1 MKPFTVVGLALAA
14 GLLVLAVM
22 NARSKSPR
30 TVAMPPGAG
39 QDAQRT
45 RTFHPPPR
53 SGELNANGSPTTRR
67 VFAAR
72 RVRNAGG
79 TVGAAKTVGPLPT
92 GQPQPDPN
100 AEEDDED
107 MEPVVPLE
115 VARVALSFVGEDPEA
130 EDAWVEAINDPALSP
145 EDRQNL
151 IEDLNEEGFP
161 DPKNITPDDL
171 PLILSRIELIEE
183 LGPQAMDEVNAD
195 AFAEAYKDLTNMLDK
210 IDAQLRAEEEEQAQA
225 AVPEV
230 NPSTDT
236 WAVHQRYARRVSARR

>member
-14 GLLVLAVM
+14 ALLVLAVM
-22 NARSKSPR
+22 NARSKPAETTR
-30 TVAMPPGAG
+30 PPVAS
-39 QDAQRT
+39 QDAQRP

-53 SGELNANGSPTTRR
+53 SGDPNASGSPTTRR
-67 VFAAR
+67 AFAAR
-72 RVRNAGG
+72 RVRSAGG
-79 TVGAAKTVGPLPT
+79 TVGPAQTTGALPT

-100 AEEDDED
+100 AEEDEE

-115 VARVALSFVGEDPEA
+115 VARVALSFVGQDPDA

-195 AFAEAYKDLTNMLDK
+195 AFAEAYKDLTNMLEK
-210 IDAQLRAEEEEQAQA
+210 IDVQLRAEEEEQARVA
-225 AVPEV
+225 AAAAES
-230 NPSTDT
+230 NPSVDT
-236 WAVHQRYARRVSARR
+236 WSVHQRYTRRVSARR